1 MEKVLEEATYTLIRR
16 GGFIDSQNLKDGP
29 KRKKDLYVFAPGSCF
44 KTTFSGQVEEEETGG
59 EHSVFRYE
67 KALFLG
73 VNL

>member
-1 MEKVLEEATYTLIRR
+1 MFV
-16 GGFIDSQNLKDGP
+16 
-29 KRKKDLYVFAPGSCF
+29 CF
-44 KTTFSGQVEEEETGG
+44 DEGILRQIVTQFVVTAGQVEEEETGG